1 MEGKPV
7 DRRKIEDGRRGTFS
21 IFTSPYSDYR
31 EYPEDEYEDYPSYI
45 VDRPQDWYKTMIVR
59 YIGGSDEDIQNQSSV
74 YGDPERV
81 FNVGET
87 YVLIDYSR
95 VLYHEGEHLVGIQI
109 YGLPEYYNPKFFT
122 SDIHEDKNYNIPFKI
137 YLENPPPELPE
148 LYSDDY
154 YKLYKET
161 SGNSIGRSLDLENI
175 GGTFDYIAHIR
186 VTRTEDQYPDWL
198 KELLKNENKPS
209 TAVLKKP
216 NPPKQSPLD
225 YFNDLN
231 SDNWAK
237 N

>member
-7 DRRKIEDGRRGTFS
+7 LYGTARH
-21 IFTSPYSDYR
+21 PGDR

-137 YLENPPPELPE
+137 YLEFEILFE
-148 LYSDDY
+148 FIF
-154 YKLYKET
+154 
-161 SGNSIGRSLDLENI
+161 SIFFSCTKPIEALSSLIL
-175 GGTFDYIAHIR
+175 
-186 VTRTEDQYPDWL
+186 
-198 KELLKNENKPS
+198 
-209 TAVLKKP
+209 
-216 NPPKQSPLD
+216 
-225 YFNDLN
+225 
-231 SDNWAK
+231 
-237 N
+237 

>member
-1 MEGKPV
+1 MDNKPV
-7 DRRKIEDGRRGTFS
+7 DKRKIEDGRMGTFS
-21 IFTSPYSDYR
+21 IFSSPYSEYH
-31 EYPEDEYEDYPSYI
+31 EYPIDEYEDYPQYI
-45 VDRPQDWYKTMIVR
+45 QDRPQDWFRSMVCR
-59 YIGGSDEDIQNQSSV
+59 YIGGSSEDIQNQPSI
-74 YGDPERV
+74 YADPERV

-87 YVLIDYSR
+87 YNIVSSPR

-122 SDIHEDKNYNIPFKI
+122 SDMHEDKNYDIPFKI
-137 YLENPPPELPE
+137 YLENPPPEVPE
-148 LYSDDY
+148 LYSDDFY
-154 YKLYKET
+154 LLYKET
-161 SGNSIGRSLDLENI
+161 SGNSIGKSLDPDLGQN
-175 GGTFDYIAHIR
+175 FAYVDHIR

-198 KELLKNENKPS
+198 KESLKNKNKPS

-216 NPPKQSPLD
+216 NPPNKSPLD